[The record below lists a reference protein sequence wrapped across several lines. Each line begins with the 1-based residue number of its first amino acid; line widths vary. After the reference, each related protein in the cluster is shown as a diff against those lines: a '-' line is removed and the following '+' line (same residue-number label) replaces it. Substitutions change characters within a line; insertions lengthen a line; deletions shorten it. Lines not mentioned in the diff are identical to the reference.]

1 MIDQIKHQRFIM
13 WMPCWLVLVALG
25 IVVACTPLVQ
35 IMLHDFLPSWMLDLN
50 WSQRSSAIVWISI
63 VLFSLCARQLNR
75 DSECCGVW
83 AVLITASVFFRVG
96 FSCWNYFA
104 WFQLSCIEKLISW
117 WMIKSSWI
125 VGLHIIHTISLL
137 DVQTSFWERCCSA

>member
-50 WSQRSSAIVWISI
+50 
-63 VLFSLCARQLNR
+63 
-75 DSECCGVW
+75 
-83 AVLITASVFFRVG
+83 
-96 FSCWNYFA
+96 
-104 WFQLSCIEKLISW
+104 
-117 WMIKSSWI
+117 
-125 VGLHIIHTISLL
+125 
-137 DVQTSFWERCCSA
+137 